1 MCLDLLL
8 FFVSSS
14 SRLLLLLLTLNN
26 KQTKVPED
34 KRRRQD
40 HICAQ
45 GDQQLRGELHPR
57 GLAPLSQQ
65 AREGLEQQAQ
75 QAQQVPQDERLQVR
89 LQNDRHQDRTHFD
102 TQLCQ
107 FLFIKT

>member
-1 MCLDLLL
+1 MFADHGDRERDDDDEGQAADHVRQL
-8 FFVSSS
+8 VAQRGRK
-14 SRLLLLLLTLNN
+14 SRQSRDHPAT
-26 KQTKVPED
+26 
-34 KRRRQD
+34 RQR
-40 HICAQ
+40 A
-45 GDQQLRGELHPR
+45 
-57 GLAPLSQQ
+57 QQ